1 MDKLHSLKIE
11 TKELISD
18 IKLVIKDEF
27 VAVFSDTD
35 NGFIMRF
42 ENGQSF
48 CVAVSSVLSGQ

>member
-27 VAVFSDTD
+27 VAVFSDTE
-35 NGFIMRF
+35 NGFVMQF
-42 ENGQSF
+42 ESGQSF
-48 CVAVSSVLSGQ
+48 CVTVDAL